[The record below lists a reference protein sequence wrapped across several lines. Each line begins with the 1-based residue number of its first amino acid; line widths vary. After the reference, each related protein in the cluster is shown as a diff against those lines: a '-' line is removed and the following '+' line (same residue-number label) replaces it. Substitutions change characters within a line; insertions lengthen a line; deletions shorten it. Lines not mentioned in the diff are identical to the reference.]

1 MLLTYPMLERMDFML
16 SISAGDADEAGL
28 VEFVSRV
35 DSGEMYADQAYSSV
49 SEGGA
54 VGFGGEAYLQT

>member
-1 MLLTYPMLERMDFML
+1 ML